1 MCLRGLARS
10 QVESAMLFL
19 LPTNLPVTNEVGGLS
34 VGESRRHPLVSS
46 ISINVHGLLII
57 P

>member
-1 MCLRGLARS
+1 
-10 QVESAMLFL
+10 MLFL
-19 LPTNLPVTNEVGGLS
+19 LSTNLPVSNEVSGLS
-34 VGESRRHPLVSS
+34 VGESRHHPLVSS

>member
-1 MCLRGLARS
+1 
-10 QVESAMLFL
+10 MLFL
-19 LPTNLPVTNEVGGLS
+19 LSTNLPVSNEVGGLS